1 MTDVGRIDKQPKK
14 NRRKARTP
22 LQQADAL
29 CGAIVRSRGRCE
41 ACGRSDGTLQWA
53 HGFSRSYRKVRHDL
67 RNGFCLCAGC
77 HMRFTH
83 NPIAW
88 EDWMLER
95 MGHAAYYKVRWDALN
110 GPKADLKETIALL
123 QWEHARLGLG

>member
-1 MTDVGRIDKQPKK
+1 MPDVV
-14 NRRKARTP
+14 RREKPRKPVSALKECDR
-22 LQQADAL
+22 L

-77 HMRFTH
+77 HMKYTH
-83 NPIAW
+83 DPIGW
-88 EDWMLER
+88 DEWMRARLGTKGYAELR
-95 MGHAAYYKVRWDALN
+95 HDATT
-110 GPKADLKETIALL
+110 GPRAVLKDSLALL
-123 QWEHARLGLG
+123 QLEYARLGLPR